1 MRLCEQVCVSGRV
14 SLCVE
19 TVTTRG
25 RYYHPFAKYLLVCSL
40 LHLFSGSLSI
50 CLDIPVPKD
59 YPLPTRSLLC
69 FPQPAARALA
79 GPPHL
84 RKL

>member
-1 MRLCEQVCVSGRV
+1 M
-14 SLCVE
+14 CVE

-25 RYYHPFAKYLLVCSL
+25 RYYRPFAKDLLICSL
-40 LHLFSGSLSI
+40 LHLFSRSLST

-59 YPLPTRSLLC
+59 YPFPARSLLC
-69 FPQPAARALA
+69 FPQPAAKSLA